1 MKSTASEPGLSLLL
15 LTFEN
20 DSNALRVDANIFEN
34 EEKYFCLKNIRI
46 RVDQAFVFPPKFF
59 MALFSI
65 FLGTY
70 NRSKRN

>member
-20 DSNALRVDANIFEN
+20 DSNALRVDAYIFEN
-34 EEKYFCLKNIRI
+34 EEKYFCFKNIRI

-59 MALFSI
+59 MALFTIDLQS
-65 FLGTY
+65 F
-70 NRSKRN
+70 